1 MIDASPS
8 AVAPAATR
16 LTTGG
21 ARIAVDSL
29 VTEMEVNG
37 LKVLV
42 KQREGSATVVAG
54 LFLRGGVRN
63 VTAENAGVEALMLD
77 VATEASENFP
87 RDRLRQMLS
96 SMGTE
101 ISSTAGYDYSALT
114 MSSTRLHFDR
124 SWEVFTDVAL
134 RPTFDAGD
142 FTRVRNRMAASRNS
156 ERDSP
161 DAYLQA
167 LQASAAFAGHPYL
180 NHPRGDAASLGR
192 LRVEEVRRHHEHA
205 MQTSRL
211 LLVVVGDLDPA
222 DVRRRV
228 EMSFGA
234 LPRGDH
240 RDEPLPPLAFPAP
253 TLSVTPSGIVT
264 NYVQGIFSAPP
275 LTSPDYYAMRVATSI
290 LQSRVFEEVRELR
303 NLSYAPDAFL
313 WNRGANAGGIYVT
326 ADDANQAVRLM
337 LEEIARLQRMTI
349 TPQALAGT
357 TQHFLTMHYL
367 RQQTSSAQAG
377 ELAQYEL
384 IGGGWRNAETFLDR
398 LRAVTPQDVQR
409 VANTYMRDLQ
419 FVVLGDPR
427 SIDRSV
433 FLGSG
438 GR

>member
-1 MIDASPS
+1 
-8 AVAPAATR
+8 
-16 LTTGG
+16 
-21 ARIAVDSL
+21 
-29 VTEMEVNG
+29 
-37 LKVLV
+37 
-42 KQREGSATVVAG
+42 
-54 LFLRGGVRN
+54 
-63 VTAENAGVEALMLD
+63 
-77 VATEASENFP
+77 
-87 RDRLRQMLS
+87 
-96 SMGTE
+96 
-101 ISSTAGYDYSALT
+101 
-114 MSSTRLHFDR
+114 
-124 SWEVFTDVAL
+124 
-134 RPTFDAGD
+134 
-142 FTRVRNRMAASRNS
+142 
-156 ERDSP
+156 
-161 DAYLQA
+161 
-167 LQASAAFAGHPYL
+167 
-180 NHPRGDAASLGR
+180 
-192 LRVEEVRRHHEHA
+192 
-205 MQTSRL
+205 
-211 LLVVVGDLDPA
+211 
-222 DVRRRV
+222 
-228 EMSFGA
+228 
-234 LPRGDH
+234 
-240 RDEPLPPLAFPAP
+240 
-253 TLSVTPSGIVT
+253 VT